1 MLFLDFPR
9 VSTGIIPGIQTRI
22 FSKILSENLLKIFAL
37 FLLKFNAIF
46 LSEFLPGLLSEV
58 FFQKCCS
65 KSFPSEFYRIYP
77 EFLLLFLF
85 QGFLFGG
92 SAGALANV
100 SHRVLP
106 VIHFRGFP
114 GFPSSCSDPP
124 DFLFTDFPGITAR
137 VLFGIL
143 TGNCNGIVVVR
154 FGISLTVA
162 LT

>member
-9 VSTGIIPGIQTRI
+9 VSTGFIPGIQTRI

-46 LSEFLPGLLSEV
+46 LSEFLL
-58 FFQKCCS
+58 QKCCS

-162 LT
+162 LA